1 MDESCDERTVILPV
15 PVASS
20 QTQRWK
26 RRFRVVASLGGI
38 GLLCCSGLALLSSFR
53 PPPARSLTG
62 PFWSS
67 LWSMRSGLERHK
79 QAVVAECVID
89 SSLGA
94 TYLARMGLE
103 LNEVSILCPEVKTLG
118 KESFDVYVEAV
129 AKLHELTLTRPARAQ
144 AEAAMRRA
152 QDLLSQ
158 VPGWHRHVADA
169 KRNATG
175 GAPRNASAASPPSPD
190 GSDSRHG
197 EGHAAAAPA
206 AAARSAELGR
216 SHAGSAERGA
226 NASDR
231 AGGDAPEED
240 PKALVEEVLA
250 QFREVS
256 VLRKRAEVK
265 NRLCVAASAGAFS
278 SFAYAFSYVAA
289 VTTECPGLHR
299 RSEYCAADITR
310 MLGSLAEMAAGA
322 AAISAQCT
330 ADAKYIDDDAAVEDR
345 RLTASGDMFAGLFK
359 RRSEF
364 RTQKEERESLQAAC
378 SIDVVQAA
386 AFLSRSG
393 TELVAIVEHCS
404 TNRHDNYC
412 GATISG
418 LFAAFSMTSML
429 LSDIVVECP
438 GRLDLGAI
446 CTSSISQLV
455 GGIAELSGAA
465 WALAETCVTD
475 DFQTK
480 EEDIEKNE

>member
-20 QTQRWK
+20 QTQRWN

-67 LWSMRSGLERHK
+67 LWSLRSGLERHK
-79 QAVVAECVID
+79 QAVMAECVID

-118 KESFDVYVEAV
+118 KESFDVYAEAV

-144 AEAAMRRA
+144 AEAAMRSA

-158 VPGWHRHVADA
+158 VPGWHRHIADA

-175 GAPRNASAASPPSPD
+175 GPPRSAVAPPPFPD
-190 GSDSRHG
+190 GAPSRHG
-197 EGHAAAAPA
+197 EGHPAAAPVA
-206 AAARSAELGR
+206 PVRSAELGG
-216 SHAGSAERGA
+216 SHSGSAERGA

-265 NRLCVAASAGAFS
+265 NRLCAAASAGAFS
-278 SFAYAFSYVAA
+278 SFAYAASYVVA
-289 VTTECPGLHR
+289 VTTECPGRH
-299 RSEYCAADITR
+299 
-310 MLGSLAEMAAGA
+310 
-322 AAISAQCT
+322 
-330 ADAKYIDDDAAVEDR
+330 R
-345 RLTASGDMFAGLFK
+345 RLTASGDMFAGLLK

-438 GRLDLGAI
+438 GRMDLGAI

-480 EEDIEKNE
+480 EEDIEKHE